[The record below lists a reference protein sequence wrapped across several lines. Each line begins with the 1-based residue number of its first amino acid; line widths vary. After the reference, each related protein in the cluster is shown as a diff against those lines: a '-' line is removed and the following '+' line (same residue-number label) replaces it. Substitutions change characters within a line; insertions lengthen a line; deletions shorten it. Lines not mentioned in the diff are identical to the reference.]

1 MTSSR
6 VILRILTAL
15 ALAAGLAGCNEARD
29 PGYQGWVEA
38 DMIFV
43 SPDES
48 GRVTRLNVRE
58 GDEVK
63 AGTELYSV
71 DDDLQRADLNQNN
84 ATLANMQQSY
94 DRAASLS
101 KTGSGTQANLDAAV
115 SALRVA
121 EARVNTSQTRLARR
135 IGFAPVSGTIQQIYF
150 REGETV
156 PAQRPV
162 LSIMPPGNMKL
173 RFFVPEAELPK
184 LAIGDE
190 VRVTCDNCAADLTAK
205 IYFIATSAE
214 YTPPVIYSLEERN
227 KLVYLIQARPSRPDA
242 LARRTAD
249 QRLSQRQ
256 DAGGGQ
262 AMTESAH
269 DIAIDVRGL
278 SKSFEGREV
287 VHDLS
292 MQVKRG
298 TIYGF
303 LGPNGSGKTTTI
315 RMLCGLL
322 TPDSGEGSCL
332 GYNIRR
338 DADKIKRQVGYMTQ
352 RFSLYQD
359 LSVRENLEFVAR
371 LYGMRDARGAAHDMI
386 KRLGL
391 SGRDEQL
398 AGELSGGWKQRLALG
413 ACTLPNPQLL
423 LLDEP
428 TAGVDP
434 KARRDFWNE
443 IHALAADG
451 LTVLV
456 STHYMDEAERCHEIA
471 YIAYGH
477 LLAHGTVDEVIAKSA
492 LSTYTVTGDELHTL
506 AGPAHRPTRHRHGG
520 TVRHQPARVGPRQ
533 GRARCHHCTLPRQQG
548 IALAALS
555 AVAGGRLHRPDD
567 PLEGQFPMSV
577 TSAPDHSR
585 DSSEPSFGFWRRSYA
600 MVVKE
605 FIQLRRDRVSF
616 AMIVMIP
623 VMQLMLFGYAINTT
637 PRNLP
642 TAVLLQEDF

>member
-1 MTSSR
+1 M
-6 VILRILTAL
+6 
-15 ALAAGLAGCNEARD
+15 
-29 PGYQGWVEA
+29 
-38 DMIFV
+38 
-43 SPDES
+43 
-48 GRVTRLNVRE
+48 
-58 GDEVK
+58 
-63 AGTELYSV
+63 
-71 DDDLQRADLNQNN
+71 
-84 ATLANMQQSY
+84 
-94 DRAASLS
+94 
-101 KTGSGTQANLDAAV
+101 
-115 SALRVA
+115 
-121 EARVNTSQTRLARR
+121 
-135 IGFAPVSGTIQQIYF
+135 
-150 REGETV
+150 V

-173 RFFVPEAELPK
+173 RFFVPEPELPK

-227 KLVYLIQARPSRPDA
+227 KLVYLIQARPSRPDRCA
-242 LARRTAD
+242 SASRSAYSSTPRRRWRTSDERGTQIA
-249 QRLSQRQ
+249 S
-256 DAGGGQ
+256 
-262 AMTESAH
+262 
-269 DIAIDVRGL
+269 DIAIDVQGL
-278 SKSFEGREV
+278 TKSFNGREV

-322 TPDSGEGSCL
+322 TPDSGEGTCL
-332 GYNIRR
+332 GYDIRR
-338 DADKIKRQVGYMTQ
+338 DADKIKLQVGYMTQ

-371 LYGMRDARGAAHDMI
+371 LYGMRDARGAARDMI

-391 SGRDEQL
+391 HGREEQL

-443 IHALAADG
+443 IHALAAEG

-492 LSTYTVTGDELHTL
+492 LSTYTVTGDDLNALTTELTGKPGIDMV
-506 AGPAHRPTRHRHGG
+506 APFG
-520 TVRHQPARVGPRQ
+520 TSLHVS
-533 GRARCHHCTLPRQQG
+533 GRDK
-548 IALAALS
+548 AALE
-555 AVAGGRLHRPDD
+555 A
-567 PLEGQFPMSV
+567 
-577 TSAPDHSR
+577 TIAPYR
-585 DSSEPSFGFWRRSYA
+585 DGKGWHWQHSEPSLEDVFIELMGRS
-600 MVVKE
+600 KDN
-605 FIQLRRDRVSF
+605 FQ
-616 AMIVMIP
+616 
-623 VMQLMLFGYAINTT
+623 
-637 PRNLP
+637 
-642 TAVLLQEDF
+642 